1 MIDIIPMAKQRSVI
15 LVTDVTRER
24 RNKSGSLP
32 IFTAIRRASSRVSCR
47 VSASPDNYHSD
58 CDADHKI
65 HTIFDADHRN
75 SLFARHVSAITF
87 FA

>member
-32 IFTAIRRASSRVSCR
+32 IFT
-47 VSASPDNYHSD
+47 D
-58 CDADHKI
+58 
-65 HTIFDADHRN
+65 
-75 SLFARHVSAITF
+75 ARHRV
-87 FA
+87 